1 MKNGDINMVKKKDF
15 DFTFANFVLEKF
27 ALYDSD
33 EVNDIFSCFFD
44 ASQKHIWGIKL
55 LEEYEEKKINEK
67 QFNILLFISSFY
79 DFSFFCPH
87 GKTIPEIMLT
97 QRAVKLVHAAEYA
110 KLKNNAEM
118 IKITNKKCGQ
128 MVAAIKNYENKNIP
142 KNIFEKVMKRHI
154 AALEKSAAILKD
166 SFS

>member
-1 MKNGDINMVKKKDF
+1 MVKKKDF
-15 DFTFANFVLEKF
+15 DYTFADFVTEKF
-27 ALYDSD
+27 ALYDTD

-67 QFNILLFISSFY
+67 QFNTLLFISSFY

-97 QRAVKLVHAAEYA
+97 QRAVKLVHAAKYA
-110 KLKNNAEM
+110 KIKNNTEM
-118 IKITNKKCGQ
+118 LKIINKKCSQ
-128 MVAAIKNYENKNIP
+128 TAMAIRNCENKNIP
-142 KNIFEKVMKRHI
+142 KNIFDKVMKRHI
-154 AALEKSAAILKD
+154 TALEKNDAML
-166 SFS
+166 